1 MGGGGGGKR
10 GLRGREAEIEGAG
23 SLERLGWEIDFFYR
37 KFKENGSFRPIS
49 YIKVHQEKYAY
60 LCGLFCHTTHVMY
73 GASRITVVQR
83 TEITEK
89 TRLSG

>member
-1 MGGGGGGKR
+1 M
-10 GLRGREAEIEGAG
+10 G
-23 SLERLGWEIDFFYR
+23 SLERLERGIDFFYR

-73 GASRITVVQR
+73 GASRI
-83 TEITEK
+83 
-89 TRLSG
+89 SA